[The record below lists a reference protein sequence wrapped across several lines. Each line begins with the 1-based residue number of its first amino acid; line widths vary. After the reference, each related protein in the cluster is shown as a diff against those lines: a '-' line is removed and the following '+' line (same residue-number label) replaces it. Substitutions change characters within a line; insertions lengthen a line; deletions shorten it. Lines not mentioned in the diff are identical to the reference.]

1 MLFLDDLLL
10 SPITGFK
17 FILRTLARAAEEE
30 YTDDA
35 PIKER
40 LLELQTLLE
49 EGSISEEEYVEQERE
64 ILAVLREIRT
74 AECKWLGSRP
84 KMPSGLDGPCWKS
97 RCSFP
102 TSERSSPKGE
112 ARSNPGDSMK
122 LGMQEP
128 GTFEDILGTAFG
140 RENHDHHR
148 KDTRRASSSPWR
160 T

>member
-49 EGSISEEEYVEQERE
+49 EGSISEEDYVEQERE
-64 ILAVLREIRT
+64 ILAVLRQIQDRRMQM
-74 AECKWLGSRP
+74 AGV
-84 KMPSGLDGPCWKS
+84 
-97 RCSFP
+97 
-102 TSERSSPKGE
+102 TSEDAER
-112 ARSNPGDSMK
+112 M
-122 LGMQEP
+122 
-128 GTFEDILGTAFG
+128 G
-140 RENHDHHR
+140 RPMLEIPVQLSGKR
-148 KDTRRASSSPWR
+148 EK
-160 T
+160 

>member
-17 FILRTLARAAEEE
+17 FILRTLARTAEEE

-64 ILAVLREIRT
+64 ILAALREIQDLRMQMAGVT
-74 AECKWLGSRP
+74 PEDAGRMGRP
-84 KMPSGLDGPCWKS
+84 IMEIPVQLPDKS
-97 RCSFP
+97 H
-102 TSERSSPKGE
+102 K
-112 ARSNPGDSMK
+112 
-122 LGMQEP
+122 
-128 GTFEDILGTAFG
+128 
-140 RENHDHHR
+140 
-148 KDTRRASSSPWR
+148 
-160 T
+160 